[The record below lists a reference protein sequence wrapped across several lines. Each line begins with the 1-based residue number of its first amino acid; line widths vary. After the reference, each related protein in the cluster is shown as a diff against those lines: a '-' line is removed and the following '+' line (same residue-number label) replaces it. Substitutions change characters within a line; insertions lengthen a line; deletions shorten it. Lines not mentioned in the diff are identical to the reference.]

1 MSLAMLSQNSLAAV
15 VRNLRSAPGG
25 TEEEAM
31 EKYIADT
38 KNEINNADPRV
49 KITAIQK
56 ATYFHMLGY
65 SSQYANFRVV
75 EMMASPVFQQK
86 RVAYLAACLTFTE
99 ETDVIPLMTASLK
112 RDLGSSNQYE
122 VGLALYCIASICT
135 SDMAQD
141 VVADVVNLLSH
152 PRSYVRKKATLSLY
166 RIFLSYPESLRLT
179 YGKLKEKLEDNS
191 ERSDT
196 DPAVRGAVVCVLC
209 ELARRNP
216 ANFLGLAVPFYSLLS
231 SVHSNWTL
239 IKIVKVFG
247 YFAALE
253 SRLGKKLV
261 EPITNL
267 IHTTSAKSVQYECLL
282 AVANGMSRVSS
293 LTSLTVEKI
302 RGFVEDND
310 PNLKFLGLE
319 ALALLAS
326 SSENRK
332 LLAEQR
338 EVVIL
343 CLDDPDS
350 TIRIK
355 ALRVLQDLTTR
366 KTVVSHIN
374 HMLDR
379 CVRTPPDEAWS
390 NAVIRAIIET
400 AQTNDYEWIQDFE
413 WYLSVLLDLC
423 VVELT
428 AYAHGAFMEQELVSI
443 LSRVN
448 GVRRTGVEEMVP
460 LLRDVRLLSCDRVHS
475 TQWRILCAAA
485 FVCGEYPHWVP
496 DIAETCRCLLAE
508 SMTLLPA
515 DVQLACV
522 TAVGKMAAYVY
533 QPCARHVELCNGEE
547 DCRGADESPPT
558 PLSLEELTKRVLLPE
573 DDDGEGKEKEQGQ
586 ATTTTTT
593 TTVFGSGGTSADAQH
608 DSSRKST
615 TAAEE
620 KRHRGLLRFCHSTH
634 PSVLERAHLVHYQV
648 VSHPEIGPK
657 LFETELQPVAAGAQD
672 AIEVPEDVDL
682 DAAFCDNVAALM
694 DLSGSEEDD
703 DDSAA
708 MWGGNLNY
716 NLEYRIEQQQRI
728 EQARREE
735 MSAYYLRDGE
745 GDGGGSGAAMDE
757 FFVTASSLSLPSRSA
772 NQIGRGNSSFAT
784 DTSSQ
789 PSRPPLQPQHSRTR
803 RPQKVHNINR
813 QLSKPP
819 NYHETKSANAR
830 RSRTPEEEDEATRK
844 LRGVDVTRALRSDE
858 RLPETL
864 SYAQLLQQQQQ
875 RTGGHSHAEHLAA
888 AMVAEPTAVILYDKR
903 PLQLYLTVS
912 NCKVRKD
919 GFHLDCMVEC
929 VNSTS
934 SSVVHDVHLTVSPS
948 PAFTEGS
955 VQVRAADAGKQP
967 SEEAAEG
974 KEGGSASLCVA
985 EKLKAAATER
995 VAVDLVLAQLP
1006 PSFTDTPIAFM
1017 LSWTAERKHHDAA
1030 VSLQLEYLY
1039 FTKPVALNA
1048 VPTSQKYLAEV
1059 VGSALATTPI
1069 ASAFVPC
1076 SKTAIMTGVAT
1087 CLLQLRLVLV
1097 DVFKDAATLYGLL
1110 HGRKSELSSTHVAV
1124 LLQEQDVD
1132 GVKGMQVTV
1141 RCRYPALSEAL
1152 ILKMAKIVAAH

>member
-1 MSLAMLSQNSLAAV
+1 MSLAVFSQNSLAAV
-15 VRNLRSAPGG
+15 VRNLRSAPAG

-31 EKYIADT
+31 DKYIAET
-38 KNEINNADPRV
+38 KSEVNNADPRV

-65 SSQYANFRVV
+65 SSQYADFRVV
-75 EMMASPVFQQK
+75 EMMASAVFLYK

-99 ETDVIPLMTASLK
+99 ATDVIPLMTASLK
-112 RDLGSSNQYE
+112 RDLSSGNQFE
-122 VGLALYCIASICT
+122 VGLALYCISSICT

-179 YGKLKEKLEDNS
+179 YGKLKEKLEDNN

-247 YFAALE
+247 YFAPLE
-253 SRLGKKLV
+253 PRLGKKLV
-261 EPITNL
+261 EPIANL
-267 IHTTSAKSVQYECLL
+267 INTTSAKSVQYECLL

-293 LTSLTVEKI
+293 LTALTVEKV
-302 RGFVEDND
+302 RTFVEDSD

-319 ALALLAS
+319 ALALLAT

-332 LLAEQR
+332 LLADQR
-338 EVVIL
+338 EVVL
-343 CLDDPDS
+343 SCLDDPDS
-350 TIRIK
+350 TIRLK

-390 NAVIRAIIET
+390 NAVIRTIIET

-428 AYAHGAFMEQELVSI
+428 AYAHGAFMEQELVCI

-448 GVRRTGVEEMVP
+448 GVRRAGVEEMLP

-496 DIAETCRCLLAE
+496 DISETCRCLLDE

-522 TAVGKMAAYVY
+522 VAVGKIAAYVHH
-533 QPCARHVELCNGEE
+533 PCTRHVELCDGEE
-547 DCRGADESPPT
+547 DCRGLDEAPHTPP
-558 PLSLEELTKRVLLPE
+558 SWEELKTRVLLPE
-573 DDDGEGKEKEQGQ
+573 DDDDSNDQDKRMNRDDAQQ
-586 ATTTTTT
+586 AT
-593 TTVFGSGGTSADAQH
+593 GANSRAGG
-608 DSSRKST
+608 
-615 TAAEE
+615 AAPQ
-620 KRHRGLLRFCHSTH
+620 HRGLLCFCHSVY
-634 PSVLERAHLVHYQV
+634 PNVLERATLVHYQI

-657 LFETELQPVAAGAQD
+657 LFEAELQPVAAGAQD

-703 DDSAA
+703 GAA
-708 MWGGNLNY
+708 TAALDVEDLNY
-716 NLEYRIEQQQRI
+716 NLEYRIEQQRRT

-735 MSAYYLRDGE
+735 MAAYYLRDSSDLGT
-745 GDGGGSGAAMDE
+745 AAVDE
-757 FFVTASSLSLPSRSA
+757 DSSILSSSPMSRSA
-772 NQIGRGNSSFAT
+772 KLIGRDNSSFAT
-784 DTSSQ
+784 DAS
-789 PSRPPLQPQHSRTR
+789 SRPSQHVRSR

-813 QLSKPP
+813 QLSKPAS
-819 NYHETKSANAR
+819 YHEKRTVNKQ
-830 RSRTPEEEDEATRK
+830 RSRTPEEDEATRK
-844 LRGVDVTRALRSDE
+844 LRGIDVTRALRADE
-858 RLPETL
+858 RLPQTM
-864 SYAQLLQQQQQ
+864 SYAQLLQLQQQ
-875 RTGGHSHAEHLAA
+875 RGGGVHSHAEQLATAQMTEVA
-888 AMVAEPTAVILYDKR
+888 AVTLYDTR
-903 PLQLYLTVS
+903 SLRLYLTVS
-912 NCKVRKD
+912 SCKVRKD
-919 GFHLDCMVEC
+919 GIHLCCTAEC

-934 SSVVHDVHLTVSPS
+934 SSAVHDLRLAVAPS
-948 PAFTEGS
+948 EAFTHGS
-955 VQVRAADAGKQP
+955 VLLRATGP
-967 SEEAAEG
+967 SSTQDDAEG
-974 KEGGSASLCVA
+974 TESKKERGSSLCIA
-985 EKLKAAATER
+985 EKLKGASTVHVPLELIIAR
-995 VAVDLVLAQLP
+995 LP
-1006 PSFTDTPIAFM
+1006 PSFTDAPVAFQ
-1017 LSWTAERKHHDAA
+1017 LTWTADRRRQEAA
-1030 VSLQLEYLY
+1030 AAFPLEYLY
-1039 FTKPVALNA
+1039 FTKPLPLCAA
-1048 VPTSQKYLAEV
+1048 PTSRVFLEEV
-1059 VGSALATTPI
+1059 VGGALAATPI

-1076 SKTAIMTGVAT
+1076 SKTAIMTGVAA
-1087 CLLQLRLVLV
+1087 CLSQLRLVAV
-1097 DVFKDAATLYGLL
+1097 DVFKDATTLYGLL
-1110 HGRKSELSSTHVAV
+1110 HGRKSELSCTHVAV
-1124 LLQEQDVD
+1124 LLQEQEVD
-1132 GVKGMQVTV
+1132 GVKGMLVTV
-1141 RCRYPALSEAL
+1141 RCHYPALSEAL
-1152 ILKMAKIVAAH
+1152 ILKVAEIVTAR